1 LKSIAFIPTYD
12 YFSHKLFVDMARQW
26 TDIACHYL
34 VIRDTSIHTSWD
46 CPPGECASAS
56 LYTANTVYTG
66 VGDTEALFIELD
78 RYFATVR
85 PDILVSPSDALDVH
99 VIAAAAAKKY
109 GIKLLTVQPAFLN
122 LHEGFPGERPKIYGA
137 ESCDVLAVW
146 SEFWADICR
155 RNGSK
160 AEMRVVGCHDFDRMH
175 TVMQRREE
183 LAARL
188 RQRAGAGADAP
199 VVSLFLPHDEE
210 TGLKFVQKIH
220 KTVRDNPGTVFP
232 VKPHPRHKGWG
243 LGGLL
248 RYPNA
253 KVALPDESDEELLAA
268 SDATISVMSYTSLK
282 AMMVGLPTVILRDPP
297 IDHPFFD
304 ASPAVMLGWGD
315 DFDQALD
322 RALAPGFKAMGQ
334 KRLQRYLT
342 AMIGFTQPGYL
353 ERLRAVVDEF
363 TGRPAA

>member
-1 LKSIAFIPTYD
+1 MKSIAFIPTYD

-26 TDIACHYL
+26 TDVACHYL

-46 CPPGECASAS
+46 YPPGDYPSAS
-56 LYTANTVYTG
+56 LYTASTVYGG
-66 VGDTEALFIELD
+66 VVDTEALFLELD
-78 RYFATVR
+78 RYLATVR

-99 VIAAAAAKKY
+99 IIAAAAAKKY

-146 SEFWADICR
+146 SDFWADICR

-160 AEMRVVGCHDFDRMH
+160 AEMRVVGCYDFDRMH
-175 TVMQRREE
+175 AVMERRDE
-183 LAARL
+183 LAAKL
-188 RQRAGAGADAP
+188 RERAGMGPDAP
-199 VVSLFLPHDEE
+199 VVSIFLPHDEE
-210 TGLKFVQKIH
+210 TGLRFTQLIQKS
-220 KTVRDNPGTVFP
+220 VRANPSTVFA
-232 VKPHPRHKGWG
+232 VKPHPRHKSWDMA
-243 LGGLL
+243 GLL
-248 RYPNA
+248 RHPNA
-253 KVALPDESDEELLAA
+253 KLSLPGESDEEVLAA

-282 AMMVGLPTVILRDPP
+282 AMMVGLPALILRDPP

-315 DFDQALD
+315 DFDQALA
-322 RALAPGFKAMGQ
+322 RALAPGFREMGR

-342 AMIGFTQPGYL
+342 AMIGHTEPGYL
-353 ERLRAVVDEF
+353 ERLKAVAEEF
-363 TGRPAA
+363 TGGLAS